1 MVKKDFSAYRG
12 GTPKEEAAGTP
23 QEVTKAAPSRK
34 KARYGAYK
42 TNTKKKLA
50 ALGIAFGL
58 AVGGWYLHSE
68 MNAPRVTGP
77 AHTDTT
83 AHTNFFADSAT
94 LLKRTQAVTAN
105 TTFFD
110 SHFLRSGD
118 GKPATTLTELRT
130 LAHALNRDDAFKKFK
145 TSFDGV
151 YSDRNLAFGSVPAL
165 YSLPLDQQLAAVT
178 RLGTAADTFAR
189 EIRGE
194 NESDPTKRTAA
205 LQAYEQ
211 QLGAHPNAAKLFRG
225 TWATKKN
232 NEIASGNTRG
242 EVMSTEPFGNN
253 GAPIPAR
260 GATPT
265 TLRP

>member
-12 GTPKEEAAGTP
+12 GTPKEEVTEAP

-58 AVGGWYLHSE
+58 VAGGWYLHSE

-83 AHTNFFADSAT
+83 EHTNFFADSAT

-118 GKPATTLTELRT
+118 GKPATTLAELQT
-130 LAHALNRDDAFKKFK
+130 LAHGLNRDDAFTTFK
-145 TSFDGV
+145 TSFDRI
-151 YSDRNLAFGSVPAL
+151 YSNPSFGGTGAL
-165 YSLPLDQQLAAVT
+165 SALPLDEQLGLGTQLRTAIETFNTDISGGLETDATKKRDALQKYQQQLIPLV
-178 RLGTAADTFAR
+178 
-189 EIRGE
+189 
-194 NESDPTKRTAA
+194 
-205 LQAYEQ
+205 
-211 QLGAHPNAAKLFRG
+211 NATLLFRG
-225 TWATKKN
+225 LTPTAN
-232 NEIASGNTRG
+232 NYRIAGGDVSG
-242 EVMSTEPFGNN
+242 EVAKTEHLEST
-253 GAPIPAR
+253 
-260 GATPT
+260 GATPPVRNT
-265 TLRP
+265 TSTPVLRP